1 MTRRDLRWRA
11 MGALLFVGACAAQS
25 FDLVAAGWIIFPFA
39 AAFVG
44 LVLMLHGKRVAVTIR
59 AERRGH
65 RNTAAAIHAMRN
77 RSRRCHADRSSE

>member
-1 MTRRDLRWRA
+1 MTRLDLRWRG
-11 MGALLFVGACAAQS
+11 MGALLFAGSCAAPA
-25 FDLVAAGWIIFPFA
+25 FDLAPGWIVFPFA

-65 RNTAAAIHAMRN
+65 RDTAAAIHAMRN
-77 RSRRCHADRSSE
+77 RSRRCHADRSSD